1 MSELSKHVYN
11 IGDSIAKL
19 TVGIAGLFT
28 ANAVMDNA
36 IIEKIV
42 SISKIFAGQETLA
55 LTILSTMLAYP
66 IGLLIESVALFAEK
80 PVFMCTFR
88 KKNKKGTINGFYKKF
103 DALQKKSP
111 EVAFNA
117 HKIKFEGKIMHSFAI
132 MSVAIAVKSGQYAVL
147 ILSILLYILAS
158 RKTFH
163 FIKKAEN
170 QF

>member
-1 MSELSKHVYN
+1 MGDLSKHIHN

-28 ANAVMDNA
+28 TNAVMNNV
-36 IIEKIV
+36 IIEKIE

-55 LTILSTMLAYP
+55 LAILSTMLAYP
-66 IGLLIESVALFAEK
+66 IGLFIESVALIAEK
-80 PVFMCTFR
+80 PVFMFTFH
-88 KKNKKGTINGFYKKF
+88 NKGINATDDFYSKF
-103 DALQKKSP
+103 DVLQKKSP

-132 MSVAIAVKSGQYAVL
+132 MSATIAVKSGHYVVL
-147 ILSILLYILAS
+147 FLSMVLYLLAS